1 MEKRHLTYSITT
13 IFFSRL
19 NTHKTITIKPRKDL
33 PLLSLSLSGSK
44 KNQRNEGRR
53 RQKERGETVA
63 TSAPPPTTAGLVT
76 PAPPHDN
83 GRGSSAH
90 HAALTT
96 GPGLRLHHRSN
107 DGRVPVEVGSSLAPL
122 LRRQDR
128 VFAEV
133 WSSPGSGP
141 RPPCCYDDEVVS
153 SPKSGPRE
161 AIATDSCAI
170 DHGQTKIKMKN
181 KYICI
186 MCLKI

>member
-1 MEKRHLTYSITT
+1 MEKRHLTHSITT
-13 IFFSRL
+13 LFFSRL

-33 PLLSLSLSGSK
+33 PLISLSLSDSK

-128 VFAEV
+128 VFAEE
-133 WSSPGSGP
+133 PGLRRDRVLGRLVATTTRSCP
-141 RPPCCYDDEVVS
+141 HRSLVRAKLLPPTPVLS
-153 SPKSGPRE
+153 TTARRK
-161 AIATDSCAI
+161 
-170 DHGQTKIKMKN
+170 
-181 KYICI
+181 
-186 MCLKI
+186 